1 MVPENEKNYYSKHQ
15 HLMWFLIP
23 VLLIVFAGVILVFN
37 KNRQF
42 PQAAR
47 LPASLETAKQ
57 GRIYTVFYTS
67 GVFSPTNIQINL
79 GDTVRFR
86 NDSFFGI
93 RVVSNPHP
101 QHSDLPGLDSI
112 TDIPQNGIFSYTFTQ
127 RGIFDYHNEKNPQ
140 QDGTVIVK

>member
-1 MVPENEKNYYSKHQ
+1 MIPENEKNYYLKNE
-15 HLMWFLIP
+15 HLMW
-23 VLLIVFAGVILVFN
+23 LLIIFLMVAFAGVVLFFN

-42 PQAAR
+42 PQAAK
-47 LPASLETAKQ
+47 LPASIEAKQ

-93 RVVSNPHP
+93 RIISDP
-101 QHSDLPGLDSI
+101 QKGGLAGLDSI
-112 TDIPQNGIFSYTFTQ
+112 SDIPQGGIFSYTFTQ
-127 RGIFDYHNEKNPQ
+127 RGIFDYNNEKNLQ
-140 QDGTVIVK
+140 QSGTVIVK